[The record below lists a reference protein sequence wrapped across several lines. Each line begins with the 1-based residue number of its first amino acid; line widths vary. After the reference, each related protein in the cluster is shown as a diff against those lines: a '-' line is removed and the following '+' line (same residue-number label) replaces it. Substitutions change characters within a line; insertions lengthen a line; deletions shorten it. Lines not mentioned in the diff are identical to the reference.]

1 MFAKLC
7 LTGSVNHECFNNSIQ
22 LKKNLVLTSIVP
34 NNEVYIWSK
43 SERSKQMVA
52 HKVPQ
57 SDTFYHADISHALEQ
72 HEMLFEAEL

>member
-1 MFAKLC
+1 
-7 LTGSVNHECFNNSIQ
+7 
-22 LKKNLVLTSIVP
+22 
-34 NNEVYIWSK
+34 
-43 SERSKQMVA
+43 MVA